1 MKKFRCKICGYIYE
15 GETLTE
21 GFVCPVCKAPASQ
34 FEEIK
39 EEKKVESGKS
49 KYAGTKT
56 EANLME
62 AFAGESQA
70 RNKYKYFSQ
79 KAAQEGYEQ
88 IAAIFM
94 ETAEQE
100 SQHAKMWFEEF
111 HGIGDTAQNLEWAAQ
126 GENDEWTEM
135 YKRMAKEAREEG
147 FPELAEKFDRVA
159 AVEKNHEERYRKLLD
174 RLEKGEVFSDGEAVF
189 WMCRQCGH
197 IHFGKE
203 APEVCPTCG
212 YSKAYFERKAINY

>member
-1 MKKFRCKICGYIYE
+1 MKKFRCKVCGYIYE
-15 GETLTE
+15 GEALAAD
-21 GFVCPVCKAPASQ
+21 FACPVCKAPASQ

-39 EEKKVESGKS
+39 EEAAPSGKS

-79 KAAQEGYEQ
+79 RAAQEGYEQ

-126 GENDEWTEM
+126 GENDEWTDM
-135 YKRMAKEAREEG
+135 YKRMAQEAREEG
-147 FPELAEKFDRVA
+147 FDALAEKFERVA

-174 RLEKGEVFSDGEAVF
+174 RLQKGEVFAEGGDVF

-212 YSKAYFERKAINY
+212 YSKAYFERKAVNY